1 MDVLYPWYVELRCRA
16 NSLGLQN
23 GRVLGIAIGTI
34 PRYTSHPSPPLGIC
48 PPRNS
53 QEGLD
58 RYVRELEGY
67 GGFYFLEETPH
78 IVYVYMLD
86 VTQVESAEYILS
98 HHSVVRERGRDI
110 TITHMAM
117 VQAGYS
123 KWELRRMLVEAIRA
137 LSGAGITMTS
147 GGVDTK
153 RNMIEVG
160 IDHKDLRDEAEAVL
174 AEHGRPLDA
183 IKWVYGGW

>member
-1 MDVLYPWYVELRCRA
+1 MSPTAPKLAMLLLMIIVMLILTGCGDQHEPPPPTPAVVVPYR
-16 NSLGLQN
+16 
-23 GRVLGIAIGTI
+23 
-34 PRYTSHPSPPLGIC
+34 HPVPD
-48 PPRNS
+48 NS

-174 AEHGRPLDA
+174 AEHGMPLDA